1 MEQID
6 IKDIPQEIEG
16 IRLKTED
23 RNRLANG
30 LETNGV
36 YSSDK
41 GKSGQFKARQTEE
54 GLKFDFIE
62 VSKKKQKIDKT
73 LGGVKLSREQRKRIK
88 RGEPV
93 FINNMQTKKGLL
105 SGVVM
110 YDKKTRRTT
119 IRPSNGI
126 KVPEKE
132 ICGVLLTPEQK
143 KSLAE
148 GKPTKIEGMKTRK
161 GRFNGVISLDEEK
174 GVVFHRWER
183 QSTLDR
189 AFKLLVDLNKQF
201 KDKSK
206 DKKVETSSDKENTPE
221 AQKLL
226 DNKEYSLATKIKG
239 DLKTGVS
246 LDNEEGKYVVP
257 ETLGGVKLTQEQRR
271 SLENG
276 ETTKI
281 NGVKTEQGSFNV
293 VISFSDKKGITLH
306 DHKKLELVN
315 SKAQGR
321 IKELDDALALANKN
335 IESIKKRLGVATMKK
350 DTPSLP
356 PDTKTKPLPPFPGS
370 GPRLS
375 M

>member
-1 MEQID
+1 MEQFD
-6 IKDIPQEIEG
+6 IKDIPQEIDG
-16 IRLKTED
+16 VRLKTED

-30 LETNGV
+30 LETDGV

-41 GKSGQFKARQTEE
+41 GRSGQFKARQTEE

-62 VSKKKQKIDKT
+62 VSDKKQKVPRL
-73 LGGVKLSREQRKRIK
+73 LGGVKLSRSQRKKIK
-88 RGEPV
+88 RGEPI

-119 IRPSNGI
+119 IRPATGI

-148 GKPTKIEGMKTRK
+148 GKPTKIDGMKTRK

-183 QSTLDR
+183 QSTLER

-201 KDKSK
+201 KEKSR
-206 DKKVETSSDKENTPE
+206 DKKEDIASGKEKTPE
-221 AQKLL
+221 GQRLL
-226 DNKEYSLATKIKG
+226 ENKEYSLATRIKG

-246 LDNEEGKYVVP
+246 LDNEEGEYVVP
-257 ETLGGVKLTQEQRR
+257 ETLGGVKLTQEQRQ
-271 SLENG
+271 SLEKG
-276 ETTKI
+276 EPTKI
-281 NGVKTEQGSFNV
+281 DGVKTEQGSFNV
-293 VISFSDKKGITLH
+293 VISFSHKKGITLH

-315 SKAQGR
+315 SKNQGR
-321 IKELDDALALANKN
+321 IKELDDALAKADKN
-335 IESIKKRLGVATMKK
+335 IETIKKLLGVATLKK
-350 DTPSLP
+350 DTPALP
-356 PDTKTKPLPPFPGS
+356 PNTKTKPLPSFPS
-370 GPRLS
+370 GPRIS
-375 M
+375 I